1 MVRAMLRLGTAAT
14 LAAVLFGLVLQAP
27 AAAHGD
33 DTTVEK
39 WQAILA
45 PPEGAA
51 NTKAK
56 GKVKTQ
62 FRVHEQSIYQKLDIS
77 AQQLAKRSEVR
88 VLVDGLELGVFS
100 TRGKSGTLKLQFRSP
115 AKGNQAEIPVE
126 LGLVRDFQIVEI
138 FDAASGELL
147 LAGTFAKIE

>member
-1 MVRAMLRLGTAAT
+1 MVRAVLRLGTAAT
-14 LAAVLFGLVLQAP
+14 LAAVLFGLTLQTP

-33 DTTVEK
+33 DTTVER

-51 NTKAK
+51 NAKAK

-62 FRVHEQSIYQKLDIS
+62 FRVHKQSIYQKLNIS
-77 AQQLAKRSEVR
+77 AQQLGKDSAVR
-88 VLVDGLELGVFS
+88 VLVDGFELGVFS
-100 TRGKSGTLKLQFRSP
+100 TRGKSGTLKLQFSSP
-115 AKGNQAEIPVE
+115 VKGNQSEIPAE

-138 FDAASGELL
+138 FDATSGELL